1 MSVEKMKILGV
12 IGKKNLLEKVLR
24 QVILSENMH
33 MTNALSRVNSAD
45 FFLPPSEKN
54 IEALEEEPFLK
65 PYSEKRDFSQD
76 EKIVNLFLKIF
87 NIEPQLNKDFL
98 TEEYDYD
105 DFMRQFFNVYKEI
118 SSIVDEIDIK
128 LREIDQK
135 REYINNLKYL
145 TKFDLDINNFINM
158 QYLVFRIIRIT
169 RENYDKLKRNYEN
182 IPAVVLKVAVEGGYV
197 VLISIA
203 PVTLEETLEKIFSS
217 LNYSI
222 LPLPKEVNGTAQEVI
237 EQFTRNIEEDQKKIE
252 ALKSSIEEYKIKYRD
267 ELKKLFSRLEMEKK
281 IEELKSE
288 IAIGKK
294 LFFMFGFVP
303 VSYVYQLKD
312 ELEKN
317 FRDKL
322 IILIDDANT
331 TSFGIT
337 PPTKLKNFKIF
348 KPFESLIKMYGIPAY
363 QEKDPTIFFALSYM
377 LLFGLMFGDVGQGF
391 ILILGGIIL
400 GLIYK
405 KTDFGGLLS
414 RLGCS
419 SVIFGFLF
427 GSVFGSEE
435 ILPALLVRP
444 MENINKLLIFSVL
457 LGVLLILSSYIF
469 NFINI
474 KNKKATGEMLF
485 ESNGLAAFTFYVLLL
500 YVIFRVFIKQ
510 GTLLPI
516 LWISLLGLLLA
527 IFFKGL
533 LISKLFPQEK
543 AYKKIS
549 LNEYVE
555 GGFGIIE
562 MLLSMLSN
570 TISFIRVG
578 AFALNHV
585 GLYIAFLTLSHM
597 VNSSWGSWAILILG
611 NIIILTLEALI
622 VFIQAL
628 RLEYYELF
636 TKFYRGNGIEY
647 TPARINSSLLEE
659 EKKILKTNKIRFSWI
674 RKILSFFRFRKG
686 GLGLYVYDLVYSYVN
701 SRAHYSHRFLSCP

>member
-12 IGKKNLLEKVLR
+12 IGKKDLLEKVLR

-33 MTNALSRVNSAD
+33 MINALSRVNSAD

-65 PYSEKRDFSQD
+65 PYSEKRDFSRD
-76 EKIVNLFLKIF
+76 EKIVNLFLKVF

-105 DFMRQFFNVYKEI
+105 DFMRQFFNIYKQI

-158 QYLVFRIIRIT
+158 KYLVFRIIRIT

-197 VLISIA
+197 VLISIT

-237 EQFTRNIEEDQKKIE
+237 EQFTRSIEEDQKRIE
-252 ALKSSIEEYKIKYRD
+252 ALKSSIEEYRIKYRD
-267 ELKKLFSRLEMEKK
+267 ELKKLYSRLEMEKK

-288 IAIGKK
+288 IAIGGK

-303 VSYVYQLKD
+303 ISYVYQLKD

-317 FRDKL
+317 FKDKL
-322 IILIDDANT
+322 IILIDDVNT
-331 TSFGIT
+331 TSSGIT
-337 PPTKLKNFKIF
+337 PPTKLRNFKIF

-363 QEKDPTIFFALSYM
+363 QEKDPTIFFALTYM

-400 GLIYK
+400 ELIYK

-414 RLGCS
+414 RLGFS
-419 SVIFGFLF
+419 SMIFGFLF

-444 MENINKLLIFSVL
+444 MENINNLLIFSVI
-457 LGVLLILSSYIF
+457 LGVLLISSSYIF
-469 NFINI
+469 NFINT
-474 KNKKATGEMLF
+474 KNKKTSGEMLF
-485 ESNGLAAFTFYVLLL
+485 ESNGLAAFTFYILLL
-500 YVIFRVFIKQ
+500 YVIFRVFIKP

-516 LWISLLGLLLA
+516 LWISLLGLLLV
-527 IFFKGL
+527 IFFKEL
-533 LISKLFPQEK
+533 LISKLFPHEK
-543 AYKKIS
+543 EYKRIS

-585 GLYIAFLTLSHM
+585 GLYIAFLTLSRM

-647 TPARINSSLLEE
+647 VPIRINGRLFQEG
-659 EKKILKTNKIRFSWI
+659 KKILKNKGDRISVI
-674 RKILSFFRFRKG
+674 RKIFSFFRSKEG
-686 GLGLYVYDLVYSYVN
+686 GLGLYVYSLIYGYAD
-701 SRAHYSHRFLSCP
+701 SRANCSHRFLSCP